1 MKCRGWGFL
10 RKALTDECIPRA
22 ILGFRRALS
31 HTSCV
36 KLVCMQHHHQAVIT
50 CTHSAC
56 TPLRWIRVHEA
67 AFGLVT
73 ARASDPNLLRL
84 VEGAVRLGT
93 PLLLDELPEGSL
105 PTGLDGLLQQRP
117 AADKRPG
124 RTRLCCIAHSTC
136 GQHSVQ
142 PDRMDEC

>member
-1 MKCRGWGFL
+1 MMKGHGGGYC
-10 RKALTDECIPRA
+10 
-22 ILGFRRALS
+22 S
-31 HTSCV
+31 SCV
-36 KLVCMQHHHQAVIT
+36 VGAVLNGAAKHSPR
-50 CTHSAC
+50 THSAC

-117 AADKRPG
+117 AADQRQG
-124 RTRLCCIAHSTC
+124 RTLLCCIIHRLRNTAVPADAMCIGSTPFR
-136 GQHSVQ
+136 GQ
-142 PDRMDEC
+142 